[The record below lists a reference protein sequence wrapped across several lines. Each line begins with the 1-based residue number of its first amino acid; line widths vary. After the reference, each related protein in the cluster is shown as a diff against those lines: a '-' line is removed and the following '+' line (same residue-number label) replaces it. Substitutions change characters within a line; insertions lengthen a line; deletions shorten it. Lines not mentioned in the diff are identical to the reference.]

1 MAAHEETDMT
11 RDANCLRQ
19 RPLPASKGR
28 SIEGVVQLGNQ
39 LGRKLGF
46 PTANVP
52 LPPDDQP
59 AYGVYAAR
67 TQLPDGRTLPGV
79 ASIGVR
85 PTVGGI
91 EPLLEVW
98 LFGFDEDIY
107 GATIRTELVQY
118 LRAEEKFDNLDLLTQ
133 QVMADAQEAK
143 DVLGLTQRR
152 PGGAEAYAP
161 ALEQ

>member
-1 MAAHEETDMT
+1 MT
-11 RDANCLRQ
+11 RDASSLQ
-19 RPLPASKGR
+19 RRPVSASGLR

-52 LPPDDQP
+52 LPPGDQP

-98 LFGFDEDIY
+98 LF
-107 GATIRTELVQY
+107 RTELVQY
-118 LRAEEKFDNLDLLTQ
+118 LRVEEKFDNLDLLTQ
-133 QVMADAQEAK
+133 QVMADAQQAK
-143 DVLGLTQRR
+143 HVLGLTPGR
-152 PGGAEAYAP
+152 PLCTEAYAP

>member
-1 MAAHEETDMT
+1 MI
-11 RDANCLRQ
+11 RDASSLQ
-19 RPLPASKGR
+19 RRPVSASGLR

-52 LPPDDQP
+52 LPPGDQP

-118 LRAEEKFDNLDLLTQ
+118 LRVEEKFDNLDLLTQ
-133 QVMADAQEAK
+133 QVMADAQQAK
-143 DVLGLTQRR
+143 HVLGLTPGR
-152 PGGAEAYAP
+152 PLCTEAYAP

>member
-1 MAAHEETDMT
+1 MAGHEETDMT

-19 RPLPASKGR
+19 RPISASKGR

-52 LPPDDQP
+52 LPPGDRP

-85 PTVGGI
+85 PTVGGV

-152 PGGAEAYAP
+152 PGGVEAYAP

>member
-1 MAAHEETDMT
+1 MA
-11 RDANCLRQ
+11 RDANCLSR
-19 RPLPASKGR
+19 RPASMTTLR
-28 SIEGVVQLGNQ
+28 SIEGVVQLGKQ

-46 PTANVP
+46 PTANVA
-52 LPPDDQP
+52 LLSGNQP

-118 LRAEEKFDNLDLLTQ
+118 LRAEEKFANLDLLTK
-133 QVMADAQEAK
+133 QVMADAQQARQ
-143 DVLGLTQRR
+143 VLGVPETRR
-152 PGGAEAYAP
+152 GGAEAYASN
-161 ALEQ
+161 LEQ

>member
-1 MAAHEETDMT
+1 MT
-11 RDANCLRQ
+11 RDASSLPR
-19 RPLPASKGR
+19 RPVPEPELR

-52 LPPDDQP
+52 LPPGDPP

-85 PTVGGI
+85 PTVGGV

-118 LRAEEKFDNLDLLTQ
+118 LRTEEKFDNLDLLTQ

-143 DVLGLTQRR
+143 HVLGLTQRR
-152 PGGAEAYAP
+152 PVGAEAYAP
-161 ALEQ
+161 VLEQ